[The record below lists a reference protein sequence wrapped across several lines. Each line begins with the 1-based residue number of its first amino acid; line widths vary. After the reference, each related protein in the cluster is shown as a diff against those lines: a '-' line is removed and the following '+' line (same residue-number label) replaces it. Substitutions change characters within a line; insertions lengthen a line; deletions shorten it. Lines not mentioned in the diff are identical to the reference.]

1 MKRLLPLFLS
11 CLPLL
16 GSAQFMEQKKATH
29 SHTVTATSQPVQDT
43 WMVDFEKPTL
53 TWFQVDS
60 VKTIANKKK
69 VSFGF
74 YKVVMTTT
82 KTDVAWTYNPVAKDS
97 SSGLFQ
103 LKVKKIPAR
112 AKGVT
117 TGPDPEN
124 EKADFSKGLI
134 IYCTD
139 NRKPRE
145 IKVESFFEM
154 AETEQR

>member
-1 MKRLLPLFLS
+1 MKRLIPLILFCTPFCS
-11 CLPLL
+11 
-16 GSAQFMEQKKATH
+16 SAQFMEQKKATH
-29 SHTVTATSQPVQDT
+29 ARTATATAQTVQET

-53 TWFQVDS
+53 TWFQIDS

-69 VSFGF
+69 ISFGF

-82 KTDVAWTYNPVAKDS
+82 KSDVEWTYNPVTKDS
-97 SSGLFQ
+97 TAGLFQ
-103 LKVKKIPAR
+103 LKVRKVPPR

-117 TGPDPEN
+117 TGADPEN

-145 IKVESFFEM
+145 IKVESFFELT
-154 AETEQR
+154 ETEQR